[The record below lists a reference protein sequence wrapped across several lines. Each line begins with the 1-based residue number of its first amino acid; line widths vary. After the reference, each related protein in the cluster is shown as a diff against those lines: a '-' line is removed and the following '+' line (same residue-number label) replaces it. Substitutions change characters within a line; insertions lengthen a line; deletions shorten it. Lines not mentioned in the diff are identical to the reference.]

1 MRVLP
6 MLSLSFALAAQ
17 VPDVGLTMDGGMLT
31 VIYGQSCGP
40 VTCTPFVGGAVA
52 GGETR
57 NLVHTS
63 SPNTAYVIALGLPGP
78 CTRFPGI
85 DNMLLLG
92 APITTVTVG
101 TTGGPNPVSACR
113 QGAGRAQLMVP
124 RGVPAGIVFRLQSF
138 GTSASSQGPAFSGAI
153 EVRTV

>member
-6 MLSLSFALAAQ
+6 SLSLSCVLAAQ

-57 NLVHTS
+57 NLVHTG
-63 SPNTAYVIALGLPGP
+63 SPNTPFVIAIGLPGT
-78 CTRFPGI
+78 CQRFPGI
-85 DNMLLLG
+85 DNALLLG
-92 APITTVTVG
+92 SPITTIAVG

-113 QGAGRAQLMVP
+113 QGAARAQLQMP

-138 GTSASSQGPAFSGAI
+138 GTSGSSQGPAFSPAI
-153 EVRTV
+153 EARTV